1 MTALG
6 AEEIRTR
13 VESDFS
19 RIVDVLNQ
27 KIALQS
33 ISAKGITADHM
44 KRSAQFVADLLRE
57 VGVDTKVVQSHNPD
71 GTPGAWEVIGS
82 KNVSED
88 APTVLLYVSC
98 HSSIIH
104 SLFRFFHQKVYAPSV
119 AAITALIV
127 CMRFSASSKTLD
139 CADSNTSSVT
149 SISSSP

>member
-13 VESDFS
+13 VESDFN

-71 GTPGAWEVIGS
+71 GTPALGR
-82 KNVSED
+82 
-88 APTVLLYVSC
+88 
-98 HSSIIH
+98 SSVPK
-104 SLFRFFHQKVYAPSV
+104 RQ
-119 AAITALIV
+119 
-127 CMRFSASSKTLD
+127 RG
-139 CADSNTSSVT
+139 CADGAAVRA
-149 SISSSP
+149 P

>member
-6 AEEIRTR
+6 PEEIRTR
-13 VESDFS
+13 VESDFN

-88 APTVLLYVSC
+88 APTELLYAHHDVQPLPHPSGTPTR
-98 HSSIIH
+98 SSALK
-104 SLFRFFHQKVYAPSV
+104 STRVCT
-119 AAITALIV
+119 AAEPRTTAV
-127 CMRFSASSKTLD
+127 E
-139 CADSNTSSVT
+139 
-149 SISSSP
+149 SPFIPVR

>member
-13 VESDFS
+13 VESDFN

-71 GTPGAWEVIGS
+71 GTP
-82 KNVSED
+82 
-88 APTVLLYVSC
+88 
-98 HSSIIH
+98 
-104 SLFRFFHQKVYAPSV
+104 
-119 AAITALIV
+119 ALG
-127 CMRFSASSKTLD
+127 R
-139 CADSNTSSVT
+139 SSVPKT
-149 SISSSP
+149 SARMRRRCCCTRTMTCSRCRIRAYGTPTRSSALKSTRVCTAAEPRTTAVESPFIPVR

>member
-71 GTPGAWEVIGS
+71 GHAGRLGG
-82 KNVSED
+82 
-88 APTVLLYVSC
+88 
-98 HSSIIH
+98 H
-104 SLFRFFHQKVYAPSV
+104 RFQK
-119 AAITALIV
+119 
-127 CMRFSASSKTLD
+127 RQRG
-139 CADSNTSSVT
+139 CADGAAVRA
-149 SISSSP
+149 P